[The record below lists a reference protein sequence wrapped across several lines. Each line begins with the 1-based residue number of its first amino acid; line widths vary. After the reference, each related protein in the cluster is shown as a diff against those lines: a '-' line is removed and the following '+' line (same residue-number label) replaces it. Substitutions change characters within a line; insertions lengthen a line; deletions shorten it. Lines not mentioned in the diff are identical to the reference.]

1 MNEDRSIPSAWD
13 DNWETGADKIP
24 TPPSEPAVS
33 SAPPKK
39 VSSKVTKAQKR
50 AQQAEFNR
58 QLWAEAEGPQET
70 FHFLETRPGANVP
83 LKSEFKPPPILL
95 SRKGPVSRNQS
106 STPPVDGITNLSI
119 AADDGDNSDDGE
131 SEKKLTPAEQ
141 QAKSAK
147 DREEKQRKYEERR
160 EQLFGANHN
169 ISNTTPPSSRS
180 GTPSRG
186 RGGRG
191 KNGNSRPSSAVSSST
206 REPKKDLFDPAYSP
220 KPTPQIK
227 VDSNVIQPIRQP
239 RGPDPNGGF
248 GFAFGRGGD
257 NG

>member
-1 MNEDRSIPSAWD
+1 MSAINRRSS
-13 DNWETGADKIP
+13 
-24 TPPSEPAVS
+24 
-33 SAPPKK
+33 
-39 VSSKVTKAQKR
+39 
-50 AQQAEFNR
+50 
-58 QLWAEAEGPQET
+58 EGPQET

-83 LKSEFKPPPILL
+83 LKSDFKPPPILL

-106 STPPVDGITNLSI
+106 TPPINGMNDLSI
-119 AADDGDNSDDGE
+119 TAEDGDNSDDEE

-141 QAKSAK
+141 QAKAAK

-160 EQLFGANHN
+160 EQLFGSNHN

-206 REPKKDLFDPAYSP
+206 REPKKDLFDPTHSP
-220 KPTPQIK
+220 KPTPQMK
-227 VDSNVIQPIRQP
+227 AESNVIQPIRQP

-248 GFAFGRGGD
+248 GFGFAFARGGD
-257 NG
+257 TG